1 MGINTGNKCAQAH
14 IKDVNFKNNSQI
26 IFIFAHVM
34 DIDTLNGL
42 MKCPLFN
49 GLKENEIIELM
60 HAVRYR
66 VLRYRKGQVFSQAG
80 DFCLHADIIISGE
93 MTAYLVG
100 PAERVVR
107 MTMHHSGNMLAPA
120 FLFAKDNRYPVTVE
134 ASSDAQVLR
143 LQSVDLE
150 KLLHSDQRLMMNF
163 IGILSNIV
171 SYLTKKVGLLSMTIR
186 EKVCMFL
193 KEQQREQQTRNIFMP
208 YSRQQMAEL
217 FGIQKY
223 SLQRCLNELQQ
234 EGIIRI
240 NGKHIEILKLGEMA
254 IDN

>member
-1 MGINTGNKCAQAH
+1 MGINAGNICDH
-14 IKDVNFKNNSQI
+14 CSIKNVNFKDNSQNI
-26 IFIFAHVM
+26 PIFVTVM
-34 DIDTLNGL
+34 DIDTLHGL
-42 MKCPLFN
+42 MMCPLFK
-49 GLKENEIIELM
+49 GLDENEIIELM
-60 HAVRYR
+60 HTVRYR

-80 DFCLHADIIISGE
+80 DLCLHADIIISGE

-100 PAERVVR
+100 PTERVIR

-120 FLFAKDNRYPVTVE
+120 FLFAKDNHYPVAVE
-134 ASSDAQVLR
+134 ASADAQVLR
-143 LQSVDLE
+143 LQSVDME
-150 KLLHSDQRLMMNF
+150 KLLHSDQRLMLNF

-171 SYLTKKVGLLSMTIR
+171 SYLTKKVGLLSMNIR

-193 KEQQREQQTRNIFMP
+193 NEQQREQQTRNLCMP
-208 YSRQQMAEL
+208 FSRQQMAEL

-240 NGKHIEILKLGEMA
+240 EGKNIEILKKGP
-254 IDN
+254 IS